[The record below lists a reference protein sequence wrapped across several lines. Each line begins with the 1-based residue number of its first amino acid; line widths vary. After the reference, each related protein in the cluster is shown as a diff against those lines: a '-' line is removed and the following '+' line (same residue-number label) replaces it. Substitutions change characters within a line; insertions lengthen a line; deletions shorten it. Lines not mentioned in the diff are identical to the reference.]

1 MQNTFL
7 ANLFRM
13 KHINRWS
20 LMHNTQQENLSEHSF
35 ECALV
40 VHFLAM
46 IGNVY
51 CGKNYDADKLATFAL
66 FHDASETLTGD
77 LPTPIKYFN
86 KDIYAAFDEIET
98 LAAAKIVAYLP
109 EELKDA
115 YAPYFAKTSLKP
127 EEKALLGAADKLCA
141 YIKCISEITA
151 GNREFS
157 IAYKTINAQIYTN
170 PLAEVSFFLENCT
183 EAFSLS
189 LDELQGGAED
199 PFYGD
204 QV

>member
-1 MQNTFL
+1 MPNTFL

-35 ECALV
+35 ECALTA
-40 VHFLAM
+40 HLLAT

-51 CGKNYDADKLATFAL
+51 FGKTYDADKLAAHAL

-86 KDIYAAFDEIET
+86 KDIYAAFDEIEQ
-98 LAAAKIVAYLP
+98 LASQKILDYLP
-109 EELKDA
+109 PELQEA
-115 YAPYFAKTSLKP
+115 YGPYFAKTALAP
-127 EEKALLGAADKLCA
+127 EEQALLGAADKLCA
-141 YIKCISEITA
+141 YIKCISETTA

-157 IAYKTINAQIYTN
+157 IAYKTIKAQIYAN
-170 PLAEVSFFLENCT
+170 PLEEVAYFLENCA
-183 EAFSLS
+183 EAFALS
-189 LDELQGGAED
+189 LDELQGAL
-199 PFYGD
+199 
-204 QV
+204 